1 MYITFEEY
9 EALGGKCDQATFP
22 TLEMQARYKLDYWT
36 QDRITEPDERVR
48 LCMKLIIDTFF
59 EKENGEEDV
68 ASFSNDGISVS
79 FADAKTF
86 EQKMSDVHDAVVEI
100 LPVELI
106 SAVIA

>member
-1 MYITFEEY
+1 MYLTYDEY
-9 EALGGKCDQATFP
+9 IELGGKAEQSYFSN
-22 TLEMQARYKLDYWT
+22 LEMQARYKLDYWT
-36 QDRITEPDERVR
+36 QDRITEPDEKIR
-48 LCMKLIIDTFF
+48 LCMKLIIDTIF

-68 ASFSNDGISVS
+68 SSFSNDGISVS

-100 LPVELI
+100 MPVELI

>member
-9 EALGGKCDQATFP
+9 EALGGKCDMATFP

-36 QDRITEPDERVR
+36 QDRITETDEKIR

-79 FADAKTF
+79 FADVKTF
-86 EQKMSDVHDAVVEI
+86 DEKMSDVHDAVVEI
-100 LPVELI
+100 LPIELV
-106 SAVIA
+106 SAVIG